1 MSQMTIKIGDSFAV
15 PIQFY
20 DKDTSEGYVIP
31 DNAFLTAKI
40 INSSKQIIAEPIV
53 TIDLDQINN
62 AGFILLEVASLI
74 TQSWKAGSAQ
84 LDIKLEL
91 NGQIRHSQT
100 IHFLIEA
107 SIT

>member
-1 MSQMTIKIGDSFAV
+1 
-15 PIQFY
+15 
-20 DKDTSEGYVIP
+20 
-31 DNAFLTAKI
+31 
-40 INSSKQIIAEPIV
+40 
-53 TIDLDQINN
+53 
-62 AGFILLEVASLI
+62 LEVAPVI

-100 IHFLIEA
+100 IQFLIEA